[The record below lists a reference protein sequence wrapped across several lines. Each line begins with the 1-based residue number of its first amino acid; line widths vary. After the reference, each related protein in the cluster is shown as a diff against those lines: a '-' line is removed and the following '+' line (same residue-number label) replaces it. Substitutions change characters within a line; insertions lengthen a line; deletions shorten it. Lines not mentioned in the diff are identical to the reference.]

1 MDAER
6 LLTLLALFGGR
17 GIPAWIDGGW
27 CVDALLGRQTRAHDD
42 LDLVVAREDVERL
55 CAALAEA
62 GYVPRDAGTDGAPYP
77 DGLEYLVDERGHQ
90 VDVHAV
96 GVTPDGDGV
105 HHMANGEDWI
115 YPARAFAGRGRVLGR
130 EVACLAA
137 DVMLVCHTTGYPLD
151 ATHRA
156 DATALADAF
165 ALPLPPFCWAEDEP
179 GERAGPTDQPSEG
192 EPSDGGAAGNGSPGR
207 TGEG

>member
-6 LLTLLALFGGR
+6 LLALLALLGGR
-17 GIPAWIDGGW
+17 GIPTWIDGGW

-42 LDLVVAREDVERL
+42 LDLAVAREDVERL

-62 GYVPRDAGTDGAPYP
+62 GYAPWDDGTAGSRCP

-90 VDVHAV
+90 VDVHRV
-96 GVTPDGDGV
+96 RFTPDGDGV
-105 HHMANGEDWI
+105 HRMANGEDWI

-137 DVMLVCHTTGYPLD
+137 DVMLVCHTTGYALD
-151 ATHRA
+151 AAHRA
-156 DATALADAF
+156 DAAALADAF
-165 ALPLPPFCWAEDEP
+165 ALPLPSFRWAEDEP
-179 GERAGPTDQPSEG
+179 GERAGPGNQPSEG
-192 EPSDGGAAGNGSPGR
+192 EAIGGEAAGDGSPGR
-207 TGEG
+207 TDEG